1 MLQVEQEVDWPL
13 ATLNLDRLTANH
25 RGQRCQPLLPVEK
38 QPRAWCRGSSAAS
51 TANSCNGTVS
61 SVSHSRIAPEDSR
74 DTASPADRAREST
87 ADIASLHLGQ
97 AQFAPLDHADEFF
110 NARFVSSHPL
120 PFAMALW
127 SETAEPWGD
136 GTTSSGS
143 CPRSRLLHLDRRGR
157 PWRRSH
163 HPTPRRRVCPPSLT
177 AGYGRLVVQLANVPT
192 LNLDHPARCWTGVKN
207 QPRRRERWPASGGSG
222 YLLMELVTDGRP
234 LLIGGLDGAQRRH
247 FRFARHRHEF
257 CSPVGIPALARMPL
271 IASVMS
277 PLVTVRSPSRSAV
290 ARSIDVSEAT
300 RAFIFSTASDMTL
313 RT

>member
-1 MLQVEQEVDWPL
+1 
-13 ATLNLDRLTANH
+13 
-25 RGQRCQPLLPVEK
+25 
-38 QPRAWCRGSSAAS
+38 
-51 TANSCNGTVS
+51 
-61 SVSHSRIAPEDSR
+61 
-74 DTASPADRAREST
+74 
-87 ADIASLHLGQ
+87 
-97 AQFAPLDHADEFF
+97 
-110 NARFVSSHPL
+110 
-120 PFAMALW
+120 MALW
-127 SETAEPWGD
+127 SETAEPWAD

-143 CPRSRLLHLDRRGR
+143 CPRSRLLHLVRRGR
-157 PWRRSH
+157 PVATL
-163 HPTPRRRVCPPSLT
+163 PPPNPEFVVFALPALPRVT
-177 AGYGRLVVQLANVPT
+177 AGWSCNWRMSPLEHLTTQP
-192 LNLDHPARCWTGVKN
+192 GVG
-207 QPRRRERWPASGGSG
+207 QALRTSRGGGSAGLLLGGSG